1 MDIYLLIIIL
11 FLIFSFL
18 IGFFSDY
25 LNVKNISTELP
36 EEFNGYYDNEKYKKS
51 QNYLKD
57 KTNLS
62 FFNSTLILIIEILF
76 ILFGGFNYIDNIA
89 RSFGFGEIITGLI
102 FISILMLLLNIIEI
116 PFSVY
121 DTFVIEEKYSFNK
134 TTVKTYIT
142 DILKT
147 MLLFSVI
154 GLPII
159 AVILLFFIKF
169 ESLAWFYAAMCAIT
183 FELIITFVA
192 PVLIMPLFNKYEPL
206 EDGELKTELEN
217 YAKQENFK
225 MKGLYKMDG
234 SKRSTKTNAF
244 FTGFGKFRRIV
255 LFDTLIAKHTKEEL
269 VSVLAHE
276 MGHYKK
282 GHINKFMIMSFINT
296 FLMFFIL
303 SFFINNQNL
312 FAAFKMEHL
321 SVYGSLVFF
330 GFLYIPIS
338 MFLSVVQ
345 NIISRKYEYEADRYS
360 VTTYKHPKEMIEALK
375 KLSVDNLSNLTPHK
389 MKVFLEYSHPPVLDR
404 IKAIKKLPKAILRYR
419 GIENFCKAKI

>member
-1 MDIYLLIIIL
+1 MGFYLLIIIL
-11 FLIFSFL
+11 FLILSFTL
-18 IGFFSDY
+18 SFFSDY
-25 LNVKNISTELP
+25 LNVKNLSTQLP
-36 EEFNGYYDNEKYKKS
+36 AEFEGYYDKEKYKKS

-57 KTNLS
+57 RTFFSFVNS
-62 FFNSTLILIIEILF
+62 FFILVVEIVF
-76 ILFGGFNYIDNIA
+76 ILSGGFNYTDNIA
-89 RSFGFGEIITGLI
+89 RSFGFSEIGTGLI
-102 FISILMLLLNIIEI
+102 FISILMFLMLIIQM

-121 DTFVIEEKYSFNK
+121 DTFVIEEKYSFNR
-134 TTVKTYIT
+134 TTVKTFIT
-142 DILKT
+142 DTLKSI
-147 MLLFSVI
+147 MLFIII
-154 GLPII
+154 GLPLI

-169 ESLAWFYAAMCAIT
+169 SNFAWLYAAICAIV

-217 YAKQENFK
+217 YAKKENFK

-282 GHINKFMIMSFINT
+282 GHINKFMLMSFANT

-303 SFFINNQNL
+303 SFFINNQQL
-312 FAAFKMEHL
+312 FNAFKMEHL
-321 SVYGSLVFF
+321 SVYASLVFF

-338 MFLSVVQ
+338 MFLSVIQ

-360 VTTYKHPKEMIEALK
+360 VTTYKHPNQMIEALK

-389 MKVFLEYSHPPVLDR
+389 IKVFLEYSHPPVLER
-404 IKAIKKLPKAILRYR
+404 IKAIKEI
-419 GIENFCKAKI
+419 AKDDL

>member
-1 MDIYLLIIIL
+1 MDLYLLIIIL
-11 FLIFSFL
+11 FLIFSFVV
-18 IGFFSDY
+18 GFISDY

-36 EEFNGYYDNEKYKKS
+36 TEFVGYYDTEKYKKS

-62 FFNSTLILIIEILF
+62 FFNSTLILIMEILF

-89 RSFGFGEIITGLI
+89 RSSGFGEILTGLI

-134 TTVKTYIT
+134 TTIKTFIT

-147 MLLFSVI
+147 MLLFAVI
-154 GLPII
+154 GLPLI

-169 ESLAWFYAAMCAIT
+169 ESLAWLYAAVCAIV

-282 GHINKFMIMSFINT
+282 GHINKFMLMSFINT

-321 SVYGSLVFF
+321 SVYASLVFF

-338 MFLSVVQ
+338 MFLSVIQ

-360 VTTYKHPKEMIEALK
+360 VTTYKHPQEMIEALK

-404 IKAIKKLPKAILRYR
+404 IKAIKNIKT
-419 GIENFCKAKI
+419 ED